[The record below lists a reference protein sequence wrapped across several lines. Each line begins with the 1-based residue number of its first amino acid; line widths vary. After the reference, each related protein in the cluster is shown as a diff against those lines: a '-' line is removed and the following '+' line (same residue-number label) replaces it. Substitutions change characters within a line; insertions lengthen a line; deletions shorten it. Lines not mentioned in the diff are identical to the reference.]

1 MSLVTCGICR
11 KKFESTESKSMPF
24 CSERCRQVD
33 MNRWLGERYS
43 FPTTRKG
50 DEDDEDESLRGGDE
64 EAED

>member
-11 KKFESTESKSMPF
+11 KKFESTESKSLPF

-33 MNRWLGERYS
+33 MGRWLGERYS
-43 FPTTRKG
+43 LPQTRKG

-64 EAED
+64 EAEG